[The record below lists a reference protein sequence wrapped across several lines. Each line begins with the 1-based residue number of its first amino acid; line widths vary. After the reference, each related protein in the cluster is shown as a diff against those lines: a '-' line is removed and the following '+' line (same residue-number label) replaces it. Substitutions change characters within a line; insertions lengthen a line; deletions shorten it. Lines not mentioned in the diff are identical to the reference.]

1 MTQNPTKI
9 VCTLGPATSSS
20 EMVRGLLEA
29 GMDVARLNMSH
40 GDYGTHA
47 AAISLVRSLAAEL
60 GLHVALLMDLQ
71 GPRIRAGIM
80 QGGAVE
86 LAAGATCVVATEAA
100 TGTAQRFSTTYGRL
114 AHDVQ
119 VGDRILIDDG
129 LLELR
134 VTAFTETEV
143 TCEVV
148 RGGVLRDH
156 KGINLPGVKVSEPS
170 VTEKDLADLEFGLQA
185 GVDYVALSFVRTAD
199 DIRVLK
205 RAIAERGHTEPVV
218 AKLER
223 PEAIEQLEAIVEA
236 ADAVMVARGDLAVE
250 ASPEQVPILQ
260 KQIIAACARGRKP
273 VITATQMLESMREN
287 PQPTRAEASDVA
299 NAILDGTDAV
309 MLSGETAAGKY
320 PLESVRMMRRICE
333 AAENSQLAGEHLQT
347 RGLVGGVTDFAN
359 AVSEAAAVT
368 AERIGAQAIVAFT
381 QSGSTARLASKCR
394 PRVPIIAVTPLPEAA
409 RRANLYWGVQPVVVD
424 QAVDT
429 DEAMRL
435 IDSTLRE
442 RGLVASGQPVVIT
455 AGTPIAVRGTTNL
468 MKLHIVGSPTA

>member
-9 VCTLGPATSSS
+9 VCTLGPATSSP
-20 EMVRGLLEA
+20 EMVSGLLAA

-40 GDYGTHA
+40 GEYDTHA
-47 AAISLVRSLAAEL
+47 AAIALVRRLAAEA
-60 GLHVALLMDLQ
+60 GLHTAILMDLQ
-71 GPRIRAGIM
+71 GPRIRAGLM
-80 QGGAVE
+80 QDGAVT
-86 LAAGATCVVATEAA
+86 LAAGATCVVTTEEVL
-100 TGTAQRFSTTYGRL
+100 GTAERFGTTYARL
-114 AHDVQ
+114 AHDVE
-119 VGDRILIDDG
+119 VGDRVLIDDG

-156 KGINLPGVKVSEPS
+156 KGINLPGVQVSEPS
-170 VTEKDLADLEFGLQA
+170 VTEKDLADLEWGLKA

-223 PEAIEQLEAIVEA
+223 PEAMDHLEEIVEV
-236 ADAVMVARGDLAVE
+236 ADAIMVARGDLAVE

-260 KQIIAACARGRKP
+260 KLIIAACARGRKP
-273 VITATQMLESMREN
+273 VITATQMLESMRES
-287 PQPTRAEASDVA
+287 PRPTRAEASDVA

-320 PLESVRMMRRICE
+320 PLESVQMMRRICE
-333 AAENSQLAGEHLQT
+333 AAEGSQLAGQHLQT
-347 RGLVGGVTDFAN
+347 CGFTGGVADFAN

-394 PRVPIIAVTPLPEAA
+394 PRAPIVAVTPLPETA
-409 RRANLYWGVQPVVVD
+409 RRANLYWGVEPVVVER
-424 QAVDT
+424 AVDT
-429 DEAMRL
+429 DEAIRL

-442 RGLVASGQPVVIT
+442 SGLVAPGQPVVIM

-468 MKLHIVGSPTA
+468 MKLHIVGSPTG